1 MRRIMVMVVIVFL
14 LLAGGALTVQIGQY
28 NNRAE
33 SVVPFLL
40 KQTSDPE
47 ASTFEAVP
55 WQAEQLFWLVGFILF
70 NLVGIALTIM
80 GVMWFLNRGAARAR
94 AVTEQEKDMPERVG
108 ST

>member
-1 MRRIMVMVVIVFL
+1 MRRIMALIVIVFL

-40 KQTSDPE
+40 KQTDNPE

-80 GVMWFLNRGAARAR
+80 GLMWFINRGSARAR
-94 AVTEQEKDMPERVG
+94 AAADREKDMTTPVG